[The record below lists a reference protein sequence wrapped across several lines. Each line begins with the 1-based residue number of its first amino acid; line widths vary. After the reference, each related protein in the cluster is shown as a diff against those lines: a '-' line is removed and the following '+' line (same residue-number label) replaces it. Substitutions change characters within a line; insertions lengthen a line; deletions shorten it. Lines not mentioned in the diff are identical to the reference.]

1 MKHVLSVFLVLAAVS
16 AAGQAQS
23 QSRRGDVD
31 GTWSARVRESE
42 RADGNRIRQLQLQ
55 MNVDTGDDGR
65 NWSNWGQSVPLSDFT
80 NLPATL
86 DTPQDVTFELRRD
99 AGTLFFQGRFESGR
113 GVGHLSFTANREF
126 ARVMEQ
132 QTRDTFT
139 DRELM
144 SFALM
149 DVSRAFVKELQSLG
163 YKDVTL
169 NDARKLRIHGTTGD
183 FVRSIRA
190 AGYPDV
196 SIEDVLKLRIHG
208 ITPQYIANLKSE
220 GLQNPSLDEVLKFRI
235 HGITSDY
242 VKEMRAAGLG
252 SDLEDLLQ
260 MRIHGVTPAFARE
273 MAALGY
279 KLDASA
285 LRRFRI
291 HGVSASYVR
300 EMQSLGYKNLSA
312 DALVKFRIHGVTPA
326 FVKDLKASGYDNLS
340 EEETIDWAIHGRRLL
355 KYKRK

>member
-1 MKHVLSVFLVLAAVS
+1 MKHVLTALLILVAVS

-23 QSRRGDVD
+23 QTRRADVE

-42 RADGNRIRQLQLQ
+42 RPDGNRVAQLQLQ
-55 MNVDTGDDGR
+55 MNVDGEDGR
-65 NWSNWGQSVPLSDFT
+65 NWSNWGQSVPLSAFT
-80 NLPATL
+80 NLPANL

-99 AGTLFFQGRFESGR
+99 AGTVIFQGRFESGR
-113 GVGHLSFTANREF
+113 GVGHLFFTANRDFE
-126 ARVMEQ
+126 RVMEQ

-163 YKDVTL
+163 YSNVTL
-169 NDARKLRIHGTTGD
+169 DDARKLRIHGVT
-183 FVRSIRA
+183 A
-190 AGYPDV
+190 
-196 SIEDVLKLRIHG
+196 
-208 ITPQYIANLKSE
+208 
-220 GLQNPSLDEVLKFRI
+220 
-235 HGITSDY
+235 DY

-252 SDLEDLLQ
+252 TELEDILQ
-260 MRIHGVTPAFARE
+260 MKIHGVTPAFARE
-273 MAALGY
+273 MRALSGGRTLDAGEIRQMRIHGVTPAYVREMREAGITESLESLRQARIHGVTPAFAKEMAAIGY
-279 KLDASA
+279 KLNFDQ
-285 LRRFRI
+285 LRKFRI

-300 EMQSLGYKNLSA
+300 EMQALGYRNLSA

-326 FVKDLKASGYDNLS
+326 FVKELKEAGYENLS
-340 EEETIDWAIHGRRLL
+340 EEEVVDWAIHGRRLL

>member
-1 MKHVLSVFLVLAAVS
+1 MKQIVSALLIVVAVS

-23 QSRRGDVD
+23 QTRRADIE
-31 GTWSARVRESE
+31 GTWSARVRSSDRPDTG
-42 RADGNRIRQLQLQ
+42 RAPQLQLQ
-55 MNVDTGDDGR
+55 MNVDTDDGR
-65 NWSNWGQSVPLSDFT
+65 NWNNWGQSVPLSAFT
-80 NLPATL
+80 NLPANL
-86 DTPQDVTFELRRD
+86 DTPRDVTFELRRD

-163 YKDVTL
+163 YQDVTL
-169 NDARKLRIHGTTGD
+169 ADARKLRIHG
-183 FVRSIRA
+183 
-190 AGYPDV
+190 
-196 SIEDVLKLRIHG
+196 
-208 ITPQYIANLKSE
+208 ITRQYILDLKSE
-220 GLQNPSLDEVLKFRI
+220 GLRNPSLDEVLKFRI

-273 MAALGY
+273 MSALGY
-279 KLDASA
+279 KLDARQ
-285 LRRFRI
+285 LRTFRI
-291 HGVSASYVR
+291 HGVSTTYVR
-300 EMQSLGYKNLSA
+300 EMQALGYRNLSA

-326 FVKDLKASGYDNLS
+326 FVKDLKASGYDNLT
-340 EEETIDWAIHGRRLL
+340 EDETIDWAIHGRRLL